1 MPPRPHRTAK
11 SDAHPTRSPA
21 VGPRHNGSITR
32 SRGVQYANAS
42 TIHRLPLEVLSE
54 IFILAMPTI
63 QEIYAW
69 PSSQTSERQN
79 TVDPSKF
86 CAVCSSWRLLAFS
99 TPQLWKHVFVHVPY
113 SITKDRAKKMVAD
126 LVPWIERS
134 KPLPLTLHISGDLNV
149 SLHGTGPEAPIVSFL
164 IDHAA
169 RWESLY
175 CKRTFLDRSSYLP
188 PPRFHVDVWHSLRR
202 VCLVGIKSCY
212 VTSCVIL
219 KNTLPWAQL
228 TLLNVQNNITVSQAE
243 TVFISCPKL
252 VQLSISVRMSAGE
265 GTGGVSITLRD
276 LVTFYLS
283 TDSTCRTLAV
293 NRLSSPSLRNMF
305 IDGFSSAD
313 IGILLDFFTRSSC
326 TLDKLGI
333 RGLQNI
339 APRDYINVLQH
350 RSCQSLTF
358 LTLCYPLWHKDD
370 MSLDLD
376 EALLQRLTLHR
387 NDTICSR
394 LKFLTITYSVPSS
407 LHSTFLNMVESR
419 IRSHVG
425 QITDEPTLQYL
436 QLHVRCPGKEMK
448 ELDKIGKRSGMEYRR
463 QRIRPCHWEVWFQ
476 CEVPPSLNPNE
487 LLF

>member
-1 MPPRPHRTAK
+1 MPPHPHRNAK
-11 SDAHPTRSPA
+11 SDAHPA
-21 VGPRHNGSITR
+21 VGPGHNGPITR
-32 SRGVQYANAS
+32 SRGVQYANAP

-69 PSSQTSERQN
+69 PSSHQPSEGQKI
-79 TVDPSKF
+79 VDPSKF

-113 SITKDRAKKMVAD
+113 SITEDQAKKIVAD
-126 LVPWIERS
+126 LIPWIERS

-149 SLHGTGPEAPIVSFL
+149 SVHGTGPEAPIVSFL

-169 RWESLY
+169 RWDSLY
-175 CKRTFLDRSSYLP
+175 CKRAFLDPSSYLP

-202 VCLVGIKSCY
+202 VCLIGIKSCY
-212 VTSCVIL
+212 LTSCVIV
-219 KNTLPWAQL
+219 KDTLPWAQL
-228 TLLNVQNNITVSQAE
+228 TLLNVQNSITVSQAE
-243 TVFISCPKL
+243 TIFISCPKL
-252 VQLSISVRMSAGE
+252 VQLSISVRIAQGA
-265 GTGGVSITLRD
+265 GGVSITLRD

-283 TDSTCRTLAV
+283 TDSSCRGLTV
-293 NRLSSPSLRNMF
+293 NRLTSPSLRNMF
-305 IDGFSSAD
+305 INGFSSTD

-333 RGLQNI
+333 RGTQNI
-339 APRDYINVLQH
+339 ASRDYINVLQH
-350 RSCQSLTF
+350 RSCQSLT
-358 LTLCYPLWHKDD
+358 LLSLCYPLWHKDD
-370 MSLDLD
+370 MSFDSD

-419 IRSHVG
+419 IRSRVG
-425 QITDEPTLQYL
+425 QITDEPTLRYL
-436 QLHVRCPGKEMK
+436 QLHVRCPGKKMK

-463 QRIRPCHWEVWFQ
+463 QRIQPCHWAVWFQ
-476 CEVPPSLNPNE
+476 CEVPPSLNPND